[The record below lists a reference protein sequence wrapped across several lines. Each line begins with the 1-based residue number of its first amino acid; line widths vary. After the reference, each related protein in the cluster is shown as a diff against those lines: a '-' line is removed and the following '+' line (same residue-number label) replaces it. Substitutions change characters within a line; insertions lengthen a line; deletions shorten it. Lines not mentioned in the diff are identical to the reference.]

1 MLQTFVLAS
10 SSPARKALLEGAGI
24 DFQVRPARVDE
35 DELKRSL
42 KAQQLPAKNIAE
54 ALAEAKALKVSH
66 MLPEALVLGG
76 DQILVCNDVL
86 FDKPI
91 DMDHAA
97 AHLRALSG
105 KWHSLETALV
115 LAEGGQAIWRHL
127 GQAKLKMRPLSDV
140 FITQYLSDVGEA
152 ALTSVGAYQ
161 LEGIGAQLF
170 EKVEGDFFTVLG
182 LPLLPVLQQLRLRA
196 MVMS

>member
-1 MLQTFVLAS
+1 MAQTLILAS
-10 SSPARKALLEGAGI
+10 ASPARKAVLENAGVAF
-24 DFQVRPARVDE
+24 DVRPSRVDE

-42 KAQQLPAKNIAE
+42 KAQNMPAKNIAE
-54 ALAEAKALKVSH
+54 ALAEAKALKISR
-66 MLPEALVLGG
+66 MQPEALVLGG

-86 FDKPI
+86 FDKPM

-115 LAEGGQAIWRHL
+115 LAEGGQSIWRHL
-127 GQAKLKMRPLSDV
+127 SAAKLKMRQLSDR
-140 FITQYLSDVGEA
+140 FITEYLDQIGPA

-161 LEGIGAQLF
+161 LEGLGAQLF
-170 EKVEGDFFTVLG
+170 EKIEGDFFTILG
-182 LPLLPVLQQLRLRA
+182 LPVLPVLQQLRLRA
-196 MVMS
+196 MVPS

>member
-1 MLQTFVLAS
+1 MAQTLILAS
-10 SSPARKALLEGAGI
+10 ASPARKAVLENAGVAF
-24 DFQVRPARVDE
+24 DVRPSRVDE

-42 KAQQLPAKNIAE
+42 KAQNMPAKNIAE
-54 ALAEAKALKVSH
+54 ALAEAKALKISR
-66 MLPEALVLGG
+66 MQPEALVLGG

-86 FDKPI
+86 FDKPM

-115 LAEGGQAIWRHL
+115 LAEGGQSIWRHL
-127 GQAKLKMRPLSDV
+127 SAAKLKMRQLSDR
-140 FITQYLSDVGEA
+140 FIAEYLDQIGPA

-161 LEGIGAQLF
+161 LEGLGAQLF
-170 EKVEGDFFTVLG
+170 EKIEGDFFTILG
-182 LPLLPVLQQLRLRA
+182 LPVLPVLQQLRLRA
-196 MVMS
+196 MVPS